1 MSENKY
7 LATQDNYFS
16 PDGLWGVAIR
26 YTRIDEEGKMWV
38 GNDEYESQVNFCPMT
53 GIEAPVK
60 LKLVKEETVIRK
72 DGTTKTFKEYT
83 NE

>member
-1 MSENKY
+1 
-7 LATQDNYFS
+7 
-16 PDGLWGVAIR
+16 
-26 YTRIDEEGKMWV
+26 
-38 GNDEYESQVNFCPMT
+38 MT
-53 GIEAPVK
+53 GVEAPVK